1 MDAPDR
7 GVLFHAHL
15 QAAVASYPLGQK
27 EEETMKEFQGKVA
40 VITGAASGIGRALAA
55 HSAQEGMKVVLADIE
70 QPALRQAEAE
80 LKATGADV
88 LAVHTDVS
96 KAGDVDALAQAAL
109 DTYGAVHLLC
119 NNAGVG
125 TGSSAWESTHND
137 WEWVMGVNLWGVIH
151 GVRAFVPAMLAQGTE
166 AHIVNTASL
175 AGLISYHGSA
185 AYHTTK
191 HAIVALSEK
200 MYYDLAMRGSKIKV
214 SVLCPGW
221 VRTRVMDSERN
232 RPPELMIDPASVV
245 ISPEME
251 AVVAEYRQACEAG
264 MAPEVVA
271 DCVFDAIRDERLY
284 ILTHP
289 DMMPFVAARVGALM
303 EGKNPMPM
311 G

>member
-1 MDAPDR
+1 VPC
-7 GVLFHAHL
+7 
-15 QAAVASYPLGQK
+15 
-27 EEETMKEFQGKVA
+27 
-40 VITGAASGIGRALAA
+40 
-55 HSAQEGMKVVLADIE
+55 SAQCAGGHESRPGGHRTA
-70 QPALRQAEAE
+70 ALRQAEAE

-96 KAGDVDALAQAAL
+96 KAGDVDALAQATL

-125 TGSSAWESTHND
+125 AGSQRLGEHPQRWK
-137 WEWVMGVNLWGVIH
+137 WVMGVNLWGVIH
-151 GVRAFVPAMLAQGTE
+151 GVRAFVPAMLARARGT
-166 AHIVNTASL
+166 HRQHGLL

-185 AYHTTK
+185 AYHVTK

-232 RPPELMIDPASVV
+232 RPPELMNDPASVV
-245 ISPEME
+245 MSPEME

-271 DCVFDAIRDERLY
+271 NCVFDAIRDERLY
-284 ILTHP
+284 VLTHP
-289 DMMPFVAARVGALM
+289 T
-303 EGKNPMPM
+303 
-311 G
+311 